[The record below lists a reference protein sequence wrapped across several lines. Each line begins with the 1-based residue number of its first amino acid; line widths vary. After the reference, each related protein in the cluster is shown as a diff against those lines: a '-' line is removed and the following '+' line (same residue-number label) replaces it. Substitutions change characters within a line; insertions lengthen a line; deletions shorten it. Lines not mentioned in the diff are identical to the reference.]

1 MTKNTALVFSAFVS
15 SQWWGGPGYTICF
28 FPSRKWT
35 NVFRNRKRKMQLRKR
50 FAELK
55 HSLFLP
61 PRGRGAAGEV
71 RERSPIFTYK
81 ILSNKIKFRQDEFVF
96 KSGLTWFIY
105 ERCRKIHPA
114 KMWTRIGPAVSSN
127 GWSMTTGN
135 WGKLQNYFRI
145 IFHIWPN
152 FCLLFVE
159 NLAQFSWTELKGAE
173 FTEFSIKLSFGE
185 KE

>member
-1 MTKNTALVFSAFVS
+1 MPSLALA
-15 SQWWGGPGYTICF
+15 QWRGDAGNTICF

-35 NVFRNRKRKMQLRKR
+35 NVFRNRIRKMQLRKR

-61 PRGRGAAGEV
+61 PRGWGAAAEV

-105 ERCRKIHPA
+105 ERRERIHPQPRSELESDQQYQQMGKVWPQRRVA
-114 KMWTRIGPAVSSN
+114 KLR
-127 GWSMTTGN
+127 
-135 WGKLQNYFRI
+135 KLFLKI
-145 IFHIWPN
+145 IFPQFDLI
-152 FCLLFVE
+152 FVHV
-159 NLAQFSWTELKGAE
+159 LVDISASSTGIPVKRAE
-173 FTEFSIKLSFGE
+173 FTVLSIFTVKLSTRAGW
-185 KE
+185 